1 MDETELKNWE
11 SIKTYFESLPEE
23 KRDNFFYKRA
33 VAITTGKADPLPP
46 VEKVDKEN

>member
-33 VAITTGKADPLPP
+33 VAITAGKVDPLPP